1 MEPIV
6 LSGKVFSES
15 VMEELKTRVKVL
27 NEHAIHPM
35 LTIVSTGHDDASKVY
50 VRNKIKACEKL
61 NIGVNHIVL
70 DELNHVDLDRIEE
83 NWIDWPM
90 IIQKPI
96 TGDVTDNDVAEFFTR
111 HEDIDVDGFG
121 YGNIAKLASNL
132 NPTFY
137 PCTPKG
143 IMKLLSYY
151 GIDVYGKNVAIIG
164 RGELVGKPLARMM
177 ENANAT
183 VTLCH
188 TKTNCKSLNVYL
200 SADIIVTAT
209 GHRDTIAY
217 GNRNKFCGTILV
229 DAGINRD
236 ENGKLVGDINP
247 ENFKMCKAYTPV
259 PGGVGPCTV
268 AMLMENVVEFFERKL
283 K

>member
-70 DELNHVDLDRIEE
+70 DELNHVNLDRIEE

-151 GIDVYGKNVAIIG
+151 GIDVYGKNVTIIG

-177 ENANAT
+177 GNANAT

-188 TKTNCKSLNVYL
+188 TKTSIIGKRLVCAQ
-200 SADIIVTAT
+200 ADIIVTAT
-209 GHRDTIAY
+209 GHRDTLC
-217 GNRNKFCGTILV
+217 KFETAGKILV
-229 DAGINRD
+229 DTGINRD

-247 ENFKMCKAYTPV
+247 ENFKTCKAYTPV